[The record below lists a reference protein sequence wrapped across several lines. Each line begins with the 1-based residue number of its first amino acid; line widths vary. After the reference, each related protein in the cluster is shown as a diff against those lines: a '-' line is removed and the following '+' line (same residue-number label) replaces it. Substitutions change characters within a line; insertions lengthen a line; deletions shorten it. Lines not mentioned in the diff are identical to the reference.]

1 MVARR
6 VVTGLAGRIAQRGF
20 RRWYE
25 RQLIDAHGWLVGCFI
40 AMVMVAAGLELSSIQ
55 SGLWDRLYDGAL
67 VLGGIAAS
75 IYGFRRYSA
84 ALMVAEFVAEQ
95 AECPSCGR
103 YGFRVDRER
112 LVAGPEVAALCPR
125 CAHCWAVRL
134 PGSDEGADRAP

>member
-1 MVARR
+1 MAHPP
-6 VVTGLAGRIAQRGF
+6 VTGLASRIAQRGF

-75 IYGFRRYSA
+75 IYGFRRYSR

-95 AECPSCGR
+95 AECPACGR
-103 YGFRVDRER
+103 YGFRVDRDR
-112 LVAGPEVAALCPR
+112 VPPRDEVAALCPR
-125 CAHCWAVRL
+125 CAHSWAVRL
-134 PGSDEGADRAP
+134 PGANDRER